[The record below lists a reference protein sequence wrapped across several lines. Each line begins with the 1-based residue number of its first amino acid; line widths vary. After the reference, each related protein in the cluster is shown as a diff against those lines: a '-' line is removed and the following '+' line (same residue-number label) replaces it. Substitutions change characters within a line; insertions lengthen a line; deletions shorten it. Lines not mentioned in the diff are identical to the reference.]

1 MEIQR
6 LNDSLKNITQL
17 LGASAVSQSVNSDM
31 LNPTASVSS
40 VQTNQII
47 NGSGKAS
54 ANAKPAQQMPI
65 DGTVSEKLSQSI
77 GLWTTVM
84 NQM

>member
-1 MEIQR
+1 
-6 LNDSLKNITQL
+6 
-17 LGASAVSQSVNSDM
+17 M
-31 LNPTASVSS
+31 LNPAASVSS

-47 NGSGKAS
+47 NRSSKAS
-54 ANAKPAQQMPI
+54 MSAKQAQQMPI
-65 DGTVSEKLSQSI
+65 DGAVSEKLSQSI

>member
-1 MEIQR
+1 
-6 LNDSLKNITQL
+6 
-17 LGASAVSQSVNSDM
+17 M
-31 LNPTASVSS
+31 LNPAASVSS

-47 NGSGKAS
+47 NGNSKAS
-54 ANAKPAQQMPI
+54 MSAKQAQQMPI

-84 NQM
+84 SQM

>member
-17 LGASAVSQSVNSDM
+17 LGASAVGQSVNSDM
-31 LNPTASVSS
+31 LNPAASVSS

-47 NGSGKAS
+47 NGSNKAS
-54 ANAKPAQQMPI
+54 MNAKQAQ
-65 DGTVSEKLSQSI
+65 
-77 GLWTTVM
+77 
-84 NQM
+84 